1 MDDGWFKSRTETES
15 HTEWILE
22 NNFEPNIHP
31 AFLVSTIL
39 YGNQVIDQKLK
50 LSHLWKL
57 SGRIRRHMIS
67 PLNHQTSDSDL
78 W

>member
-1 MDDGWFKSRTETES
+1 MDYSGFESRTETES
-15 HTEWILE
+15 HIEWILE

-50 LSHLWKL
+50 LSHL
-57 SGRIRRHMIS
+57 
-67 PLNHQTSDSDL
+67 
-78 W
+78 